1 MQTSVTASQRPPL
14 SGFDPSALPLL
25 REGEALPPVPLAHL
39 QAAALRQRFA
49 APPAWQ
55 VDGLNELPWDASQPL
70 VPSAVLIP
78 LVMRDQLQVLLT
90 ERSANLS
97 KHSGQIAFAGGRMD
111 ASDADAIACA
121 LREAQE
127 EIGLQAH
134 ALEILGTLPTYVT
147 GTAFAITPV
156 VALLQP
162 DYRLLLNPQEVQSA
176 FEIPLAHLMNPAN
189 HFLQEWR
196 MADSQRRWFAMPST
210 DHAGQNRYVW
220 GASAGILRNLYR
232 LLAA

>member
-1 MQTSVTASQRPPL
+1 MLQSDGRMA
-14 SGFDPSALPLL
+14 
-25 REGEALPPVPLAHL
+25 PVPLAAL

-90 ERSANLS
+90 ERSANLA

-111 ASDADAIACA
+111 ATDADATACA

-127 EIGLQAH
+127 EIGLH
-134 ALEILGTLPTYVT
+134 ASTVEILGSLPNYVT
-147 GTAFAITPV
+147 GTAFVITPV
-156 VALLQP
+156 VALVQP
-162 DYRLLLNPQEVQSA
+162 DYRLALNPQEVQSA

-189 HFLQEWR
+189 HYVQEWHA
-196 MADSQRRWFAMPST
+196 ADAQRRWFAMPST
-210 DHAGQNRYVW
+210 DQAGQSRYVW
-220 GASAGILRNLYR
+220 GASAGILRNLYH

>member
-1 MQTSVTASQRPPL
+1 MLQSDGQ
-14 SGFDPSALPLL
+14 
-25 REGEALPPVPLAHL
+25 LPPVALAAL

-49 APPAWQ
+49 APPVWQ
-55 VDGLNELPWDASQPL
+55 VDGLSEAPWDTSQPL

-90 ERSANLS
+90 ERSANLA

-111 ASDADAIACA
+111 ATDADATACA
-121 LREAQE
+121 LREAHE
-127 EIGLQAH
+127 EIGLQGGVI
-134 ALEILGTLPTYVT
+134 EVLGSLPNYVT
-147 GTAFAITPV
+147 GTAFVITPV
-156 VALLQP
+156 VALVQP
-162 DYRLLLNPQEVQSA
+162 DYRLALNPQEVQNA

-189 HFLQEWR
+189 HFLQEWHA
-196 MADSQRRWFAMPST
+196 ADAYRQWFAMPST
-210 DHAGQNRYVW
+210 DQAGQSRYVW

>member
-1 MQTSVTASQRPPL
+1 MLQSDGQ
-14 SGFDPSALPLL
+14 
-25 REGEALPPVPLAHL
+25 LPPVALAAL

-49 APPAWQ
+49 APPVWQ
-55 VDGLNELPWDASQPL
+55 VDGLSEAPWDTSQPL

-90 ERSANLS
+90 ERSANLA

-111 ASDADAIACA
+111 ATDADATACA
-121 LREAQE
+121 LREAHE
-127 EIGLQAH
+127 EIGLQGGVI
-134 ALEILGTLPTYVT
+134 EVLGSLPNYVT
-147 GTAFAITPV
+147 GTAFVITPV
-156 VALLQP
+156 VALVQP
-162 DYRLLLNPQEVQSA
+162 DYRLALNPQEVQSA

-189 HFLQEWR
+189 HFLQEWHA
-196 MADSQRRWFAMPST
+196 ADAYRQWFAMPST
-210 DHAGQNRYVW
+210 DQAGQSRYVW